1 MNLCTIWTIIWKLGW
16 LDKDIYVLIKT
27 SIYIYIYMYCQ
38 YIAIQMKLTCFK
50 IGVALWATVAN
61 EIPCLPLYLLE
72 VETCILG
79 FGPFGYGNIKEKEYL
94 ATCRD
99 V

>member
-1 MNLCTIWTIIWKLGW
+1 M
-16 LDKDIYVLIKT
+16 
-27 SIYIYIYMYCQ
+27 
-38 YIAIQMKLTCFK
+38 
-50 IGVALWATVAN
+50 ALWATVAN

-72 VETCILG
+72 VETRILG